1 MAKRRLANG
10 LPAVVCGLLCMPL
23 MWQTASAQTP
33 TATAQNLPAATPRIS
48 INGAPDA
55 LTENIRAHVGMPDER
70 CNANLRRLNRLLPR
84 VRRDVERAAQAIG
97 YYRLTQQVRFTEA
110 VLADDPNAAPACWEL
125 EINVT
130 PGEPIRFGEIN
141 INITDPAK
149 QSLFDEVL
157 AEIPAMPGQILDHSQ
172 YEHLKS
178 TLRSQA
184 VENGFFSARFVQ
196 SELAIDM
203 DAGAATVNLAFDPG
217 ERYRFGDVTISP
229 MDELSDRFLSRFL
242 TFEPGD
248 PYSSEALFKLRQNLS
263 DSQYFN
269 QIAVTP
275 QLSQAVDQHVP
286 VTLDLTTRP
295 RRAYSAGAGVSTDNG
310 PRLRLNYEDRYI
322 NRSGHRL
329 NADLAVST
337 LQQEP
342 SVSYVIPLTDPV
354 NDSLRISTG
363 FLRQETDS
371 YISNTA
377 RIGVT
382 WRSLV
387 LDRWI
392 QNVFINYQTEKAELI
407 NVTREEL
414 TAPTRI
420 NSTISGINWARTR
433 ADDPIYPS
441 NGWKLFFQVTGA
453 HENLLSDMTFAQFYS
468 SAKFIQRLGPGR
480 IILRTE
486 AATTLADELLEL
498 PVSVRF
504 FTGGDQSVRG
514 YQYNELGASNSSGEV
529 VGGKHLL
536 VGSVEYDI
544 RVYGGWSIAAFVD
557 TGNSF
562 QDFGNMTLKESA
574 GLGVR
579 WLSPIGP
586 IRFDVAKGLDDGS
599 FRFHITMGPDL

>member
-1 MAKRRLANG
+1 M
-10 LPAVVCGLLCMPL
+10 PAAVCCLICSPL
-23 MWQTASAQTP
+23 VWQVAAAQTASAS
-33 TATAQNLPAATPRIS
+33 PRIT

-55 LTENIRAHVGMPDER
+55 LAENIRAHIGIPDER
-70 CNANLRRLNRLLPR
+70 CNANLRRLNRLLPGI
-84 VRRDVERAAQAIG
+84 RRDVDRAAQAIG
-97 YYRLTQQVRFTEA
+97 YYRLTHQIRFTEA
-110 VLADDPNAAPACWEL
+110 VISEDPDAAPGCWEL

-130 PGEPIRFGEIN
+130 PGEPVRFGEIN
-141 INITDPAK
+141 INIATPE
-149 QSLFDEVL
+149 SRRLFAPVL
-157 AEIPAMPGQILDHSQ
+157 SDIPELGGQVLDHSR
-172 YEHLKS
+172 YESLKS
-178 TLRSQA
+178 SLSSQA
-184 VENGFFSARFVQ
+184 IENGFFSARFVE
-196 SELAIDM
+196 SELAIDLQSGL
-203 DAGAATVNLAFDPG
+203 ANVNLSFEPG
-217 ERYRFGDVTISP
+217 ERYRFGEISIRP
-229 MDELSDRFLSRFL
+229 MNELSDDFLARFL
-242 TFEPGD
+242 TIEPGD
-248 PYSSEALFKLRQNLS
+248 YYSSEALYRLRQNFN

-269 QIAVTP
+269 QVSVTP
-275 QLSQAVDQHVP
+275 QLSQAENQAVP
-286 VTLDLTTRP
+286 VSVELVTRP

-310 PRLRLNYEDRYI
+310 PRLRLNFEDRYI
-322 NRSGHRL
+322 NRRGHRL

-342 SVSYVIPLTDPV
+342 SLSYVIPLTDPV

-371 YISNTA
+371 YVTNTA
-377 RIGVT
+377 RVGVT
-382 WRSLV
+382 WRSLIWDSWV
-387 LDRWI
+387 
-392 QNVFINYQTEKAELI
+392 QNVFINYQTEKAELT
-407 NVTREEL
+407 NVVQAML

-441 NGWKLFFQVTGA
+441 NGWRLFLQASGA
-453 HENLLSDMTFAQFYS
+453 HENLLSDMTFAQLYG
-468 SAKFIQRLGPGR
+468 SAKYIRKIGPGR
-480 IILRTE
+480 LILRSE
-486 AATTLADELLEL
+486 AATTFADELLEL

-514 YQYNELGASNSSGEV
+514 YQYNELGATNSNGEV

-544 RVYGGWSIAAFVD
+544 RVYGGWSVAAFLD

-586 IRFDVAKGLDDGS
+586 IRFDIAKGLDDGS

>member
-1 MAKRRLANG
+1 MAKRRLAIG
-10 LPAVVCGLLCMPL
+10 MPAVICCLLGSSVL
-23 MWQTASAQTP
+23 VQAAAAQTS
-33 TATAQNLPAATPRIS
+33 AAGDQGTRTLTPQVN
-48 INGAPDA
+48 INGAPEA
-55 LTENIRAHVGMPDER
+55 LAENIRAHVGTPDER
-70 CNANLRRLNRLLPR
+70 CNANLRRLNRLLPGI
-84 VRRDVERAAQAIG
+84 RRDIERAAQAIG
-97 YYRLTQQVRFTEA
+97 YYRLSHQVRFTEA
-110 VLADDPNAAPACWEL
+110 VVSEDPDSAPGCWQL
-125 EINVT
+125 DINVT
-130 PGEPIRFGEIN
+130 PGEPVRFGNIN
-141 INITDPAK
+141 INITDPARRP
-149 QSLFDEVL
+149 LFAPVL
-157 AEIPAMPGQILDHSQ
+157 ADIPVQRGQVLDHSQ
-172 YEHLKS
+172 YERLKS
-178 TLRSQA
+178 SLSSHA
-184 VENGFFSARFVQ
+184 VENGFFAARFVQ

-203 DAGAATVNLAFDPG
+203 LSGQANVNLSFEPG
-217 ERYRFGDVTISP
+217 ERYRFGEISISP
-229 MDELSDRFLSRFL
+229 LQELSDDFLARFL

-248 PYSSEALFKLRQNLS
+248 DYASDALIRLRQNFN

-275 QLSQAVDQHVP
+275 QLSQAVNQQVP
-286 VTLDLTTRP
+286 VTIDLATRP

-322 NRSGHRL
+322 NRRGHRL

-342 SVSYVIPLTDPV
+342 SLSYVIPLTDPV
-354 NDSLRISTG
+354 NDSLRFSTG
-363 FLRQETDS
+363 FQRQETDS

-387 LDRWI
+387 WNNWV
-392 QNVFINYQTEKAELI
+392 QNIFVNYQTEKAELT
-407 NVTREEL
+407 NVTQERL
-414 TAPTRI
+414 IAPTRT

-433 ADDPIYPS
+433 ADNPIYPA
-441 NGWKLFFQVTGA
+441 NGWRLFLQASGA
-453 HENLLSDMTFAQFYS
+453 HENLLSDMTFAQLYG
-468 SAKFIQRLGPGR
+468 SAKLIHSAGPGR
-480 IILRTE
+480 LIVRGE
-486 AATTLADELLEL
+486 VATTLADELLEL

-514 YQYNELGASNSSGEV
+514 YQFNELGAANNAGEV

-536 VGSVEYDI
+536 VGSIEYD
-544 RVYGGWSIAAFVD
+544 VPVFGGWSVAAFLD

-586 IRFDVAKGLDDGS
+586 IRVDIAKGLDDGG